1 MPSDA
6 RHIEKLRREIRRHN
20 RLYYADARPV
30 ISDREYDE
38 LLEELEELEEKRP
51 DLVTSDSPTQRV
63 GGEPIDGFS
72 SVAHAQ
78 RMYSIDNTYDQR
90 GLSAWF
96 CALFQQADERWLG
109 LRQPYDE
116 MSDTGFQSN
125 PCRYYN
131 PLTAS

>member
-90 GLSAWF
+90 DLSAWF

-116 MSDTGFQSN
+116 MSDTGFQW
-125 PCRYYN
+125 
-131 PLTAS
+131 